1 MKMRTVLFVLI
12 IAFIA
17 APLSVF
23 AGGRPEPGAAEA
35 RELTVWFGRE
45 DFIPDDRFN
54 TFHRENPDIRIDFSV
69 VPLEALP
76 TQYITARQAGNQ
88 PDIFNMHHDKMIP
101 LAQQGLMK
109 DIGPI
114 LERWQREDPSDFA
127 DMSDF
132 AFDVATYE
140 GVTYGVAPFG
150 GPRFH
155 AYRVDVFDD
164 HGLSAPETWGDVLHA
179 ARTVR
184 SPDMLGITLH
194 GGVSQAVW
202 GWIGSKF
209 LSMGGQ
215 FVDGVMQIDS
225 DAGVAIIEFYQTVM
239 REGLIDPDAL
249 SLQPGDFR
257 AAFIDGRAAQFF
269 EAANLYPAIQEQMPY
284 GTMWRSVIQPYR
296 EGARDQRFIGGF
308 GWPWYASD
316 RLTDDDAALKFY
328 QYHTRFSHEV
338 SARYQPP
345 TRMSAFDHIQEIQPW
360 WEDIAYVFD
369 EMGMFPIH
377 PRGPEMN
384 EVLADIQQWALSN
397 PDGDARAAARR
408 FQDQMDALAQ

>member
-1 MKMRTVLFVLI
+1 MRKKCVLLFLVLTI
-12 IAFIA
+12 V
-17 APLSVF
+17 APAMMF
-23 AGGRPEPGAAEA
+23 AGGRSESDAAES

-45 DFIPDDRFN
+45 DFIPDDRFE
-54 TFHRENPDIRIDFSV
+54 TFHRENPDIRVDFSV

-109 DIGPI
+109 DISPI
-114 LERWQREDPSDFA
+114 LERWEQEDPDDFN
-127 DMSDF
+127 DMSNF
-132 AFDVATYE
+132 AFSVATYD

-155 AYRVDVFDD
+155 AYRVDVFDE
-164 HGLSAPETWGDVLHA
+164 HGLDAPETWNDVLEA

-184 SPDMLGITLH
+184 SSDMLGITLH
-194 GGVSQAVW
+194 GGRSQVVW

-209 LSMGGQ
+209 LSMGGE

-249 SLQPGDFR
+249 SLEPGDFR

-269 EAANLYPAIQEQMPY
+269 EAANLYPTIEEQMDY
-284 GTMWRSVIQPYR
+284 GTEWRSVIQPYR
-296 EGARDQRFIGGF
+296 EGARDQRTIGGF

-316 RLTDDDAALKFY
+316 RMDDDDAALKFY

-345 TRMSAFDHIQEIQPW
+345 TRLSAFDRITEIQPW
-360 WEDIAYVFD
+360 WEDIAYVFE
-369 EMGMFPIH
+369 EMEMFPIH
-377 PRGPEMN
+377 PRGAEMA
-384 EVLADIQQWALSN
+384 EVLADVQQWALSN
-397 PDGDARAAARR
+397 PNGDARAAAQRYQAD
-408 FQDQMDALAQ
+408 FDALAQ